1 VPDEASL
8 IPKIRLG
15 DVEALAAYIES
26 SRPRLLGL
34 LRTIAG
40 SHLLAVLD
48 LDDLVQEI
56 AVSAIAALPRI
67 PREELDVDRWLDQL
81 ARRRVVDAH
90 RHHFS
95 AEKRSAAKQ
104 RSIHGN
110 EDANS
115 SVSDFE
121 QMLISSITSPSAVVS
136 RDFRL
141 AKINRAVA
149 ELPELQQQV
158 LRLRFSENLS
168 TKEIAERC
176 GKSDGAIRV
185 LLSRTLQQLEK
196 DAK

>member
-1 VPDEASL
+1 
-8 IPKIRLG
+8 
-15 DVEALAAYIES
+15 
-26 SRPRLLGL
+26 
-34 LRTIAG
+34 
-40 SHLLAVLD
+40 
-48 LDDLVQEI
+48 
-56 AVSAIAALPRI
+56 
-67 PREELDVDRWLDQL
+67 
-81 ARRRVVDAH
+81 
-90 RHHFS
+90 
-95 AEKRSAAKQ
+95 
-104 RSIHGN
+104 
-110 EDANS
+110 
-115 SVSDFE
+115 
-121 QMLISSITSPSAVVS
+121 LISSITSPSAVVS

>member
-1 VPDEASL
+1 VPDDDDL
-8 IPKIRLG
+8 ITKIRLG
-15 DVEALAAYIES
+15 DADALAQYIELN
-26 SRPRLLGL
+26 RPRMLGL
-34 LRTIAG
+34 LRTIVG

-48 LDDLVQEI
+48 LDDLLQEI

-67 PREELDVDRWLDQL
+67 PREELDIDQWLDQL

-90 RHHFS
+90 RHHFG
-95 AEKRSAAKQ
+95 ADKRSASKQ

-110 EDANS
+110 QDGDS
-115 SVSDFE
+115 SVSNFE